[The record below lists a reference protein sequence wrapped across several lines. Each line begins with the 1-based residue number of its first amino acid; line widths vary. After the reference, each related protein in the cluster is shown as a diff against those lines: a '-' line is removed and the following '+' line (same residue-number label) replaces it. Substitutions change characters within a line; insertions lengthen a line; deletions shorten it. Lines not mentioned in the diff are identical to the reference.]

1 MEKPSCFASS
11 TSSSPARA
19 GMCVMRH
26 SIQGS
31 WSCPWLGGRRTA
43 TNMPMVISLSILST
57 STEAGLRRARE
68 SYGFGR
74 AVMSLRK

>member
-1 MEKPSCFASS
+1 
-11 TSSSPARA
+11 
-19 GMCVMRH
+19 MRH

-31 WSCPWLGGRRTA
+31 WSCPWLGGRSRMA

-57 STEAGLRRARE
+57 STEAALRRARE

-74 AVMSLRK
+74 AVMSLRKVVPQR